1 MATRTMSMRE
11 WRRSKMERSDPGC
24 RMDCAYDWLRA
35 ALKDLAK
42 RRDPDPAERE
52 RFRQL
57 RVQLLRAAA
66 AHLNVQR
73 RVMDETIRAD
83 VRDLQRR
90 HTLRKAL
97 EAARTDEDRMRFAS
111 DWFRSS
117 AKRLASRRHVQQHL
131 ENLALR
137 DRLMAESAE
146 FMAGLAEIAEG
157 DRA

>member
-1 MATRTMSMRE
+1 MATRTMSKRE

-42 RRDPDPAERE
+42 RRHPDPAERE
-52 RFRQL
+52 RFRQEHD
-57 RVQLLRAAA
+57 QLLRAAA
-66 AHLNVQR
+66 AHLNAQR
-73 RVMDETIRAD
+73 RGMDETNRAD
-83 VRDLQRR
+83 LRDPPRR
-90 HTLRKAL
+90 HTVRKAL

-137 DRLMAESAE
+137 DRLMAESPE